1 MTRKEALE
9 MLITKIIEEDEPL
22 FILRGRD
29 PLAAIVVLRW
39 VHEAKESG
47 VNQEKI
53 KKAEDVVLEM
63 LSYPNKKL
71 PD

>member
-9 MLITKIIEEDEPL
+9 MLVTKVLDEEEPL

-29 PLAAIVVLRW
+29 PLAVITVLRW
-39 VHEAKESG
+39 ISEAKESG
-47 VNQEKI
+47 VDRLKVRQ
-53 KKAEDVVLEM
+53 AEDVVIAM